1 MTRTVL
7 LAFACFALSIAP
19 ALAARIYNLT
29 PLLVQVSGAGGGQV
43 TLRGEGRSESLS
55 WKTNEVT
62 VRDERGKQVCKVDF
76 GVFRNEVAGG
86 QYMLIAYHGYRVNC
100 SLCDGDGKLIKSATG
115 EFGPAYAQVLGTKRS
130 DKWSCP

>member
-19 ALAARIYNLT
+19 AVAARIYNLT
-29 PLLVQVSGAGGGQV
+29 PVRVQVQSPGYHINLNAGA
-43 TLRGEGRSESLS
+43 RSDSLS

-62 VRDERGKQVCKVDF
+62 VRDEQGKQVCKLDL

-86 QYMLIAYHGYRVNC
+86 QYMLIANRGYRVNC
-100 SLCDGDGKLIKSATG
+100 SLCDGDGKLMKSATG
-115 EFGPAYAQVLGTKRS
+115 EFGPYYAQMLGTKQS